1 MSTEFFRKFI
11 DIIKEA
17 QEPTYNQ
24 VEGYVD
30 NSTQD
35 LVLILK
41 EMINGG
47 VPRVDNLVDSLNDA
61 YGPDDEGATEVYIQ
75 QHPVV
80 QAVRD
85 ICSDVQVALEEDEDD
100 DEEAVIASFMPRIK
114 KVYQIAVANG
124 YDAVETPYHGNPRG

>member
-17 QEPTYNQ
+17 QEPTYDQ

-35 LVLILK
+35 LVWMLK

-47 VPRVDNLVDSLNDA
+47 VPSVDNLVDSLNDA

-124 YDAVETPYHGNPRG
+124 YDVVETPYHGNPRG

>member
-35 LVLILK
+35 LVLMLK

-47 VPRVDNLVDSLNDA
+47 VPSVDNLVDSLNDA

-124 YDAVETPYHGNPRG
+124 YDVVETPYHGNPRG